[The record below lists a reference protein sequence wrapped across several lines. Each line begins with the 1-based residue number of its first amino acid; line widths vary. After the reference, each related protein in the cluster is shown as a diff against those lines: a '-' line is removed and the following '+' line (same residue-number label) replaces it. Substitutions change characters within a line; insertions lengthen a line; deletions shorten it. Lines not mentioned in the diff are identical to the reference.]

1 ATAQSYM
8 KCLWGTPVAPRYAT
22 TSCAMNYLL
31 QGTPNPTG
39 ISAVAIQGGGYGGSN
54 DAKGID
60 IPAALNAD
68 PNRPPVAQFS
78 LPNNVDA
85 TRAARRQRMT
95 NAINSGILAA
105 RPDDVAKAWDRAWA
119 DAY

>member
-1 ATAQSYM
+1 
-8 KCLWGTPVAPRYAT
+8 
-22 TSCAMNYLL
+22 MNYLL

-68 PNRPPVAQFS
+68 PNRPPVAQGQS
-78 LPNNVDA
+78 VSVLWNKTIAPSPEEISPSVCA
-85 TRAARRQRMT
+85 
-95 NAINSGILAA
+95 
-105 RPDDVAKAWDRAWA
+105 
-119 DAY
+119 